1 MRWTEE
7 ALRVILACAVF
18 LGGCGLILL
27 LPVHDRK
34 LPAIFGLPALFF
46 AGWKILHPDA
56 EFGLT
61 PMKGLLLYAGFV
73 IAGTAAAVVIGKFVE
88 PQTSPEV
95 GTIVMLVLFFT
106 SLVVSWIA
114 TVFVMD
120 GSLKN
125 FYAEQEQI
133 EAEKQGREYEKRSRG
148 FEG

>member
-56 EFGLT
+56 PRNELV
-61 PMKGLLLYAGFV
+61 KCYA
-73 IAGTAAAVVIGKFVE
+73 IGV
-88 PQTSPEV
+88 
-95 GTIVMLVLFFT
+95 
-106 SLVVSWIA
+106 LVVAIA
-114 TVFVMD
+114 SSFW
-120 GSLKN
+120 
-125 FYAEQEQI
+125 
-133 EAEKQGREYEKRSRG
+133 
-148 FEG
+148 